1 MLKNNKLSK
10 VISEIAWSEFR
21 IMLEYKVDWYV
32 KEIKYHTVN
41 IDKFQ
46 KYDRFNMGGILI
58 KPHLIYLK
66 I

>member
-41 IDKFQ
+41 IDKF
-46 KYDRFNMGGILI
+46 
-58 KPHLIYLK
+58 
-66 I
+66 